1 MASFLPPCVID
12 GGTGYTKL
20 GYAGNTEPQFIIP
33 SWRRRV
39 EEAGMSMLELPLWI
53 MLPATCHLGM
63 GRQGFPDVVGIAIRE
78 SAKVGDQAQRR
89 VMQGV
94 DDLDFFIGDEAIDKP
109 TYATKWPI
117 RHGLVED
124 WDLMERFM
132 EQVIFKYLRAEPE
145 DHYFLMTEP
154 PLNTPENREYLAE
167 IMFESFNIPGL
178 YIAVQAVLALAASW
192 TSRQVGE
199 RTLTGIVIDS
209 GDGVTHVIPVAE
221 GYVIGS
227 CIKHI
232 PIAGRDITYFIQQI
246 LRERE
251 VGIPPEQSL
260 ETAKAIKEKYCYICP
275 DIVKEFAK
283 YDIDPRKWIKQYTGI
298 NAINKN
304 KFIIDIGY
312 ERFLG
317 PEIFFHPELANPDFM
332 ESISDVVDEVIQN
345 CPIDVRRPL
354 YKNVVLS
361 GGSTMFRDFGRRLQR
376 DLKRVVDARLKLSEE
391 LSSGRIKPEFFQ
403 VCHTKKDYEEYGPSI
418 CRHNPVFGVMS

>member
-1 MASFLPPCVID
+1 
-12 GGTGYTKL
+12 
-20 GYAGNTEPQFIIP
+20 
-33 SWRRRV
+33 
-39 EEAGMSMLELPLWI
+39 
-53 MLPATCHLGM
+53 
-63 GRQGFPDVVGIAIRE
+63 
-78 SAKVGDQAQRR
+78 
-89 VMQGV
+89 
-94 DDLDFFIGDEAIDKP
+94 FF
-109 TYATKWPI
+109 
-117 RHGLVED
+117 
-124 WDLMERFM
+124 
-132 EQVIFKYLRAEPE
+132 Q
-145 DHYFLMTEP
+145 TEP

-209 GDGVTHVIPVAE
+209 GDGVTHVIPVVCSRMQFE
-221 GYVIGS
+221 IINGLD
-227 CIKHI
+227 KF
-232 PIAGRDITYFIQQI
+232 R
-246 LRERE
+246 
-251 VGIPPEQSL
+251 
-260 ETAKAIKEKYCYICP
+260 EKYCYICP

-283 YDIDPRKWIKQYTGI
+283 YDGDPRKWIKQYTGI
-298 NAINKN
+298 NAINKT
-304 KFIIDIGY
+304 KFVIDVGY

-317 PEIFFHPELANPDFM
+317 PEIFFHPEFANPDFM

-376 DLKRVVDARLKLSEE
+376 DLKRVVDARLRLSEE
-391 LSSGRIKPEFFQ
+391 LSGGRIKPKPVEVQVITHHMQRYAVWFGGSMLASTPEFFQ